1 MRKRRIDMVSRD
13 LEFYMSQNYPI
24 TLRALTQEEGGGWFA
39 EIKELP
45 GCMADGETEQEAL
58 ANIQA
63 SKKLWL
69 SAALKR
75 GRRVPMPQVDDQEEY
90 SGRLTVRMPKSL
102 HRKIAALAR
111 KEGSS
116 LNQFILAA
124 LAFDT
129 GVFESAK
136 KAPQE
141 VHIIVEER
149 PIDLRTA
156 YLSHLSMGSWN
167 RCMPYDRGVIPSGEE
182 AGTHVRQGPAGVF
195 GLKDGYCQTR
205 S

>member
-1 MRKRRIDMVSRD
+1 MVSRD

-58 ANIQA
+58 ANIRA

-75 GRRVPMPQVDDQEEY
+75 GRRIPLPQVDDQEEY
-90 SGRLTVRMPKSL
+90 SGRFTVRMPKSL

-124 LAFDT
+124 LAFDA
-129 GVFESAK
+129 GVFELAR

-141 VHIIVEER
+141 VYVIVEER
-149 PIDLRTA
+149 PIALRTT
-156 YLSHLSMGSWN
+156 HLSSLLMDSWN
-167 RCMPYDRGVIPSGEE
+167 RFMLHDRGVIPSGEE
-182 AGTHVRQGPAGVF
+182 ARTQVRQSPARVSV
-195 GLKDGYCQTR
+195 LEDGYCQTR